1 MIRKRHE
8 QKFRH
13 FLLKLGVKTTFLFC
27 LSIKILFIFICKG
40 NSFVERFPDSLS
52 RLGNYTLNDFELYF
66 NSLRQSEKYG
76 RPRLPNASK
85 IESEKVNPIINI
97 PQMFLSSQFTLNDPS
112 TFNLVYPGIF
122 LSPRPLSP
130 TNSEQTTK
138 SRTTSTSSDK
148 SDQTNRRSSNQQLTT
163 TTTTNQSI
171 NSKSR
176 LLQDKYSHYLDEVEL
191 LISRSL
197 STKSDCFHD
206 AVRSHDEIQQFLLTT
221 RDEIELIRK
230 KLSNYDDKSLVQLLR
245 LCRLIEQRKNYK
257 NLLKLSQYLSLIK
270 QTHIQV
276 EQFLKTQDY
285 LSALDFLDLNKEI
298 YVTHLSGINSLKFYS
313 QQLNELYLC
322 IENLIKQE
330 FIEIIQHQLNSTDQ
344 HFEDEKISTILIS
357 LIRINHSNYF
367 QDLTNL
373 FQQFLFDIIQQNLPT
388 KLSIQKK

>member
-1 MIRKRHE
+1 M
-8 QKFRH
+8 
-13 FLLKLGVKTTFLFC
+13 
-27 LSIKILFIFICKG
+27 
-40 NSFVERFPDSLS
+40 
-52 RLGNYTLNDFELYF
+52 
-66 NSLRQSEKYG
+66 
-76 RPRLPNASK
+76 
-85 IESEKVNPIINI
+85 
-97 PQMFLSSQFTLNDPS
+97 
-112 TFNLVYPGIF
+112 
-122 LSPRPLSP
+122 
-130 TNSEQTTK
+130 
-138 SRTTSTSSDK
+138 
-148 SDQTNRRSSNQQLTT
+148 
-163 TTTTNQSI
+163 
-171 NSKSR
+171 
-176 LLQDKYSHYLDEVEL
+176 
-191 LISRSL
+191 
-197 STKSDCFHD
+197 
-206 AVRSHDEIQQFLLTT
+206 TT